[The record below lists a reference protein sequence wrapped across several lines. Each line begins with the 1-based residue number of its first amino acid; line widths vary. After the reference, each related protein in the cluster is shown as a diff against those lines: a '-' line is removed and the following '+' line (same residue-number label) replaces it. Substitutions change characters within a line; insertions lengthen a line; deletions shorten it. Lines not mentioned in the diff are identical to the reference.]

1 MHPRSWLEGVQ
12 GQVDGSRQHL
22 ATIFSEGSH
31 GFSYLESTF
40 ELFHFKGAK
49 VSLHLGLEN
58 EFQCT

>member
-31 GFSYLESTF
+31 GFSYLEGTF
-40 ELFHFKGAK
+40 ELFHLER
-49 VSLHLGLEN
+49 VNVYPSLGLGEWVY
-58 EFQCT
+58 CT